1 MRPSRT
7 LSRPVSALVQEHAV
21 LSRQLGGLQLR
32 VSTLL
37 AQQRA
42 EIGRLDREAVRL
54 RGQLLVT
61 RTALLWG
68 LTGAAVQARPAGT
81 GERTSRERTPTLPES
96 RPVLCQVACI
106 GHAHAW
112 LDDQGQCTRDGQACE
127 RLGD

>member
-1 MRPSRT
+1 MSAPRA
-7 LSRPVSALVQEHAV
+7 LSRPVSALIEEHAV

-68 LTGAAVQARPAGT
+68 LASAVVHTRPVGADDRPT
-81 GERTSRERTPTLPES
+81 RDRTPTLPEA
-96 RPVLCQVACI
+96 RPVLCRVACI
-106 GHAHAW
+106 GHAHVW

>member
-1 MRPSRT
+1 M
-7 LSRPVSALVQEHAV
+7 

-68 LTGAAVQARPAGT
+68 LAVAAVQARPAGT
-81 GERTSRERTPTLPES
+81 DERTSRERTPMLPEA

-127 RLGD
+127 RMGD